1 MAQLILEVE
10 DNAQLL
16 DLKRAGEMFRG
27 VISVTVKKETA
38 SIPNKKTIEAIK
50 EAKRGNFA
58 GELDVSSKETLKSSI
73 MAL

>member
-1 MAQLILEVE
+1 MVQLILQVE

-16 DLKRAGEMFRG
+16 DLKRAVEMLRG
-27 VISVTVKKETA
+27 VISVTVNKETA
-38 SIPNKKTIEAIK
+38 SIPNKNTIEAIK